1 MSDHGT
7 HHHDADHSGEIKSKT
22 AFKSSFWF
30 VIILVGLF
38 IAALNF
44 INVMGHQEDHGAHGA
59 KPGHDTHGAPG
70 ATQGDRDHDVETVTG
85 HMEGYDTSA
94 AVEHHE
100 AAAPDTLGHEAR
112 H

>member
-7 HHHDADHSGEIKSKT
+7 HHHDADHSSEIKSKT

-44 INVMGHQEDHGAHGA
+44 INVMGHEEGHGA
-59 KPGHDTHGAPG
+59 KAAHSS
-70 ATQGDRDHDVETVTG
+70 HDVETVSG
-85 HMEGYDTSA
+85 HEEGHDSA
-94 AVEHHE
+94 AAAHHLE
-100 AAAPDTLGHEAR
+100 AVAPDTLGHEA
-112 H
+112 HH